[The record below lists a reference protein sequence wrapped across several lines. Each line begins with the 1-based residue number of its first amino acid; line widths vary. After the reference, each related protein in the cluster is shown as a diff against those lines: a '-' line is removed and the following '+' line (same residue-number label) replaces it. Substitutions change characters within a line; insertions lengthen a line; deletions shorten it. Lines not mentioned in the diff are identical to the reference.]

1 MNISK
6 SKLEVANEISMK
18 QDAIAFWLSL
28 REKLEETRQNYSE
41 ENIERDTSN
50 KNLKWRDCM

>member
-6 SKLEVANEISMK
+6 NRLEVANEISMK